1 MHTQKNIFRIAR
13 CMICYSTA
21 ACTGETED
29 VSCCAAIRTTMCCY
43 PKEPYEQ
50 TITVVPWNISFTVQ
64 PDGWAHHIFQREMGG
79 GGTSCI
85 WSMVPNMVQDQA
97 GNLHAQQTCYIR
109 ANMILH
115 NLEAGTSSDQTRF
128 WQFVTW
134 TRTRKRIDAILL
146 IHNSFQA
153 FIWQLA
159 VETLPG

>member
-1 MHTQKNIFRIAR
+1 
-13 CMICYSTA
+13 
-21 ACTGETED
+21 
-29 VSCCAAIRTTMCCY
+29 
-43 PKEPYEQ
+43 
-50 TITVVPWNISFTVQ
+50 
-64 PDGWAHHIFQREMGG
+64 MGG

-97 GNLHAQQTCYIR
+97 GNLHARQACYIR

-128 WQFVTW
+128 WQLVTW

-146 IHNSFQA
+146 IDNSFQA